1 MSREKYR
8 DDFTQGAYGY
18 LLAEFLVIG
27 PGTEGLLVITSYSL
41 ACGRNARAMAICK
54 DRIQSYTVHRFVV
67 SISGGSTVQQHS
79 YEV

>member
-41 ACGRNARAMAICK
+41 ACGRNARAMAICNDK
-54 DRIQSYTVHRFVV
+54 IKSPTIHCFMV
-67 SISGGSTVQQHS
+67 SICDGPTVQ
-79 YEV
+79 